1 MGQPVWNVYHHNSN
15 KSVIEPHNVF
25 AHSGIRK
32 DIAKAVKQRKS
43 KEQFAEILR
52 SSLMYYY
59 WSKAEWEVIIS
70 PWCGGMNTKDIKVDV
85 FEQVML
91 NWDLFLEYAWNETK
105 NIVYE
110 E

>member
-43 KEQFAEILR
+43 KEQFDEILR
-52 SSLMYYY
+52 SSLM
-59 WSKAEWEVIIS
+59 
-70 PWCGGMNTKDIKVDV
+70 
-85 FEQVML
+85 
-91 NWDLFLEYAWNETK
+91 
-105 NIVYE
+105 
-110 E
+110 

>member
-1 MGQPVWNVYHHNSN
+1 VKRKTFRSDALWLSN
-15 KSVIEPHNVF
+15 
-25 AHSGIRK
+25 SGIRK

-91 NWDLFLEYAWNETK
+91 NWDLFLEYAWNERK